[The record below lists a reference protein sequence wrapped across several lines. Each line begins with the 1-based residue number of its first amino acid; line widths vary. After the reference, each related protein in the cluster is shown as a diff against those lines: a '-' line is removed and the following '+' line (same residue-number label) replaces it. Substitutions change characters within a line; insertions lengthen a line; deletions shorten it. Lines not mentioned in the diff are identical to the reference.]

1 MSYPWLQAVETEFAE
16 RLQGGRV
23 AHAFL
28 ICGPP
33 GTGKG
38 ELAGRFMASLLCLEG
53 GYPACGSCRSCS
65 LLQTGAHPDGHVVT
79 FEQHPKKDELR
90 TEIVIDQVR
99 RLTES
104 LQLTNTISR
113 RKAALIFPAEAMNS
127 SAANALLKTL
137 EEPPGDATLLLV
149 SHQPSRL
156 PATIR
161 SRCQALH
168 VRLPE
173 RQAALAWLQQAAA
186 QAPAPSS
193 AQSSAQAS
201 DEAALALAAAAGSPL
216 IALRMLGQGETRVY
230 RELDATLD
238 TLRAGR
244 CEPAAAMAAMAEID
258 PAQLWSWLS
267 LRAARETR
275 ACLDRDSHHRA
286 SVDPQGADPVRLAR
300 HFADLQ
306 READRNRR
314 LVPTPVRKD
323 LLLQDWLIQWSRLGE
338 GFDPARPGLQ
348 G

>member
-1 MSYPWLQAVETEFAE
+1 MSYPWLQAVETEFTE

-28 ICGPP
+28 VSGPP

-38 ELAGRFMASLLCLEG
+38 ELAGRFMASLLCLAG
-53 GYPACGSCRSCS
+53 GYPACGACRSCK

-99 RLTES
+99 RLTET

-173 RQAALAWLQQAAA
+173 REAALAWLELAAA
-186 QAPAPSS
+186 KALT
-193 AQSSAQAS
+193 
-201 DEAALALAAAAGSPL
+201 EAANEAPLALEAAAGSPL
-216 IALRMLGQGETRVY
+216 IALRMLGQGETRAY

-244 CEPAAAMAAMAEID
+244 CEPAAAMAAVAEID

-275 ACLDRDSHHRA
+275 ACLAGDSPDRPNAGRPSAGRPG
-286 SVDPQGADPVRLAR
+286 VDQAR
-300 HFADLQ
+300 RFADLQ

-338 GFDPARPGLQ
+338 VA
-348 G
+348 

>member
-28 ICGPP
+28 VSGPP

-53 GYPACGSCRSCS
+53 GYPACGACRSCK

-99 RLTES
+99 RLSES

-113 RKAALIFPAEAMNS
+113 CKAALLFPAEAMNS
-127 SAANALLKTL
+127 NAANALLKTL

-173 RQAALAWLQQAAA
+173 RQAALAWLQQVAAKA
-186 QAPAPSS
+186 QYEALNES
-193 AQSSAQAS
+193 AN
-201 DEAALALAAAAGSPL
+201 EATLALEAAAGSPL
-216 IALRMLGQGETRVY
+216 IALRMLGQGETRAY

-244 CEPAAAMAAMAEID
+244 CEPAAAMAAVAEID

-275 ACLDRDSHHRA
+275 ACLAGDSPDRPNAGRPS
-286 SVDPQGADPVRLAR
+286 ADRPWVGQAR
-300 HFADLQ
+300 RFADLQ

-338 GFDPARPGLQ
+338 VA
-348 G
+348 

>member
-28 ICGPP
+28 VSGPP

-38 ELAGRFMASLLCLEG
+38 ELAGRFMASLLCLDG
-53 GYPACGSCRSCS
+53 GYPACGACRSCK

-113 RKAALIFPAEAMNS
+113 RKAALILPAEAMNS

-173 RQAALAWLQQAAA
+173 RQAALAWLERAASAAA
-186 QAPAPSS
+186 E
-193 AQSSAQAS
+193 
-201 DEAALALAAAAGSPL
+201 DAALALEAAAGSPL
-216 IALRMLGQGETRVY
+216 IALRMLGQGETRAY
-230 RELDATLD
+230 RDLDATLD
-238 TLRAGR
+238 TLRAGG
-244 CEPAAAMAAMAEID
+244 CEPAAAMAAVAEID
-258 PAQLWSWLS
+258 PALLWTWLS

-275 ACLDRDSHHRA
+275 ACLDGDSHDRP
-286 SVDPQGADPVRLAR
+286 SLAR
-300 HFADLQ
+300 PGIDPIGLARRFADLQ

-323 LLLQDWLIQWSRLGE
+323 LLLQDWLIQWSRLG
-338 GFDPARPGLQ
+338 GMA
-348 G
+348 